1 MLNATAIN
9 IPHAFQL
16 AHVDVLG
23 FGASVVF
30 ELSSKSVQPIS
41 STQPVNP
48 AEVRIEQ
55 VVFHWIG
62 TMSTAQPINSR
73 RSLTGWW
80 RVLLLA
86 LVLLGSLAG
95 FAWWWTIRGVST
107 ENAYVVGNV
116 TPISSEVSGNVVTLY
131 ADDNMQVKAGD
142 PLLQVDPIPYQ
153 IAVDEA
159 RADFRQ
165 AVKDAEAASVN
176 VRLLQQDRK
185 AGFEAAGQKRGELNE
200 ALSASELEARAR
212 ESLHAKEKE
221 TLAASKAEEPG
232 LLALER
238 NARDYAERF
247 KKLAATGDIPVQD
260 SENRDAA
267 WQESVARL
275 NNLKSRIGALESQ
288 VMASELAV
296 RQAEVKVRQARRA
309 VAEADAGV
317 ERARAAL
324 LQPEIADSTY
334 AGLRRKV
341 DLVAARLAQAR
352 LRLANTLVRAPMA
365 GIVSKRTAQL
375 GQSLVGGQPFL
386 SITPLEFDNVWVVAN
401 LREDQAARTRLGQPV
416 AVTIDAIPD
425 RVFSC
430 WVESVSGGTGSA
442 FSLFPPDNATGNF
455 TRIVQRLP
463 VRLRFSE
470 KDNPGGRVRP
480 GMSCKVLIDT
490 AREIRSSNRDW

>member
-1 MLNATAIN
+1 M
-9 IPHAFQL
+9 
-16 AHVDVLG
+16 
-23 FGASVVF
+23 
-30 ELSSKSVQPIS
+30 
-41 STQPVNP
+41 
-48 AEVRIEQ
+48 
-55 VVFHWIG
+55 
-62 TMSTAQPINSR
+62 
-73 RSLTGWW
+73 
-80 RVLLLA
+80 
-86 LVLLGSLAG
+86 
-95 FAWWWTIRGVST
+95 
-107 ENAYVVGNV
+107 
-116 TPISSEVSGNVVTLY
+116 
-131 ADDNMQVKAGD
+131 
-142 PLLQVDPIPYQ
+142 
-153 IAVDEA
+153 
-159 RADFRQ
+159 
-165 AVKDAEAASVN
+165 N
-176 VRLLQQDRK
+176 VRLLQRDRK

-275 NNLKSRIGALESQ
+275 NNL
-288 VMASELAV
+288 
-296 RQAEVKVRQARRA
+296 KVRQARRA

>member
-1 MLNATAIN
+1 MGAIQATTN
-9 IPHAFQL
+9 KTSP
-16 AHVDVLG
+16 
-23 FGASVVF
+23 
-30 ELSSKSVQPIS
+30 
-41 STQPVNP
+41 
-48 AEVRIEQ
+48 R
-55 VVFHWIG
+55 
-62 TMSTAQPINSR
+62 
-73 RSLTGWW
+73 GWW

-86 LVLLGSLAG
+86 LVTLGGLTA

-107 ENAYVVGNV
+107 ENAYVIGNV
-116 TPISSEVSGNVVTLY
+116 TPIASEVSGNVVTLY

-142 PLLQVDPIPYQ
+142 PLLQVDPIPFQ

-159 RADFRQ
+159 RADYRQ
-165 AVKDAEAASVN
+165 AVKDAEAASVT
-176 VRLLQQDRK
+176 VRLLNQDRK
-185 AGFEAAGQKRGELNE
+185 AGHEAAMERRGELQE
-200 ALSASELEARAR
+200 ALQALELEAKAR
-212 ESLHAKEKE
+212 ESLHNKEKE
-221 TLAASKAEEPG
+221 TLAAVKAEEPG
-232 LLALER
+232 LQALER

-247 KKLAATGDIPVQD
+247 RKLAETGDIPVQESD
-260 SENRDAA
+260 NRDAA
-267 WQESVARL
+267 WKESLARL

-288 VMASELAV
+288 VVASELAV
-296 RQAEVKVRQARRA
+296 RQSEAKVRQARRA
-309 VAEADAGV
+309 VAEADASV
-317 ERARAAL
+317 ARAKAAL

-341 DLVAARLAQAR
+341 ELVAARLAQAR
-352 LRLANTLVRAPMA
+352 LRLANTLVRAPMG
-365 GIVSKRTAQL
+365 GIISKRTAQL
-375 GQSLVGGQPFL
+375 GQNLASGQPFL

-470 KDNPGGRVRP
+470 KENPGGRVRP

-490 AREIRSSNRDW
+490 GREIRSADRDW